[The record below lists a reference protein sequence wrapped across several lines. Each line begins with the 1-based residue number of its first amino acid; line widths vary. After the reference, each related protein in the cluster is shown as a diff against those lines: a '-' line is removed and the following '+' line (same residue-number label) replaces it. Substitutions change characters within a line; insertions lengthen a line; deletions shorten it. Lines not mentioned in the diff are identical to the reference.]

1 MAPRRNGLPAPGGLF
16 ESTGNRARQL
26 AAGNPGVSGFNDRGV
41 TDFSAGINALN
52 AAVQD
57 IQLQRDSVKGVGVET
72 EATVQA
78 QKDTAALN
86 PLDKDY
92 QEQVKVVWDNAKK
105 RVMES
110 GISSAAVLDDLSKRM
125 DRHGAAMQ
133 IHAIG
138 QTKDAVNK
146 QAQLSYGD
154 AVDAASAKILRD
166 PANANLY
173 ADELRADVERLKPG
187 MDPIAFE
194 TLSRKAADNLTKAQI
209 QGYAEKGNFAAAR
222 NTLKAQAEHLG
233 ADRTNDMS
241 RYIDGRES
249 KARAD
254 GDRARTANA
263 ADVLLSIEDQFNG
276 RKPIDPN
283 MREKLDD
290 MRAKGMISPEQHL
303 QAVKIYNNEN
313 QRYVAQAREVAVAM
327 EEMVT
332 TGPSSQKNA
341 DLAFD
346 NQFGRIP
353 FGAIAQS
360 GTPEQ
365 KAAAI
370 TLAVSMASGSG
381 GYLPG
386 SMKTMVAN
394 ADQTTDPKRAPTVAY
409 AAEAVDEMEAK
420 GVSKIAGVT
429 LSDTGVVNRTR
440 AEAKRLIADGVPKQE
455 AYTIAAQSQMP
466 KDKMTL
472 QQETDNLA
480 RADDLLKKINP
491 SQQALGAVTTFAQRN
506 IPFVAAPEVTANMS
520 AEWTRV
526 FKDGMKA
533 TNGDEV
539 RAKALADKKI
549 GDTFGQTLVGVTD
562 ARQFTPS
569 ASPGATYAGPYAAT
583 YAGAETTSEGMVGQ
597 GKVSVQKHP
606 PEKYMPF
613 PNLSPEQK
621 AKVIMAELDVFNK
634 KHNVAPSPDKD
645 LPGAPVVRLLAD
657 AQTEADIR
665 AGRPPSY
672 QYHILKGTLYEPIPT
687 ANGPARYRVPS
698 NPDQLKDNPAYQA
711 AEKTRID
718 DFNKKQ
724 ALDIELKTQ
733 TPDALADERLK
744 RMREE
749 GRRFKQRSGDV
760 GGTVEEISKNK
771 NFDRLMSDISQG
783 PESKNVIVDSKT
795 NQASVRGDNP
805 SRREQVEPP
814 TGFNL
819 PSKEEMQKII
829 AEGGYEELKRA
840 IYKAVSEAANES
852 EKRRLRTKKD

>member
-1 MAPRRNGLPAPGGLF
+1 MARQRNALPAPGGLF

-26 AAGNPGVSGFNDRGV
+26 ASGNPGSAGFNDRTV
-41 TDFSAGINALN
+41 TDFSAGIGALN
-52 AAVQD
+52 AMVEG
-57 IQLQRDSVKGVGVET
+57 IQLQRDSVKAVGVET
-72 EATVQA
+72 QETVQM
-78 QKDTAALN
+78 QKDMAALN

-92 QEQVKVVWDNAKK
+92 QTQVKAVTDAAKK
-105 RVMES
+105 RVMEA
-110 GISSAAVLDDLSKRM
+110 GISNSAVLDDLSKRM

-133 IHAIG
+133 IAAVG
-138 QTKDAVNK
+138 VTKDAVNK

-166 PANANLY
+166 PTNANLY
-173 ADELRADVERLKPG
+173 ADELRADVERLKVG

-194 TLSRKAADNLTKAQI
+194 TLSRKAADGLTKAQI

-222 NTLKAQAEHLG
+222 STLKAQAEHLG
-233 ADRTNDMS
+233 SNTTIAMS
-241 RYIDGRES
+241 QFIDGRES

-263 ADVLLSIEDQFNG
+263 AGILLDIEDQFNG
-276 RKPIDPN
+276 KKPIDPN

-327 EEMVT
+327 EEMAT

-420 GVSKIAGVT
+420 GVSKIAGVS
-429 LSDTGVVNRTR
+429 LDDTGVVNRTR

-455 AYTIAAQSQMP
+455 AYAMAAQTQMP

-472 QQETDNLA
+472 QVEN
-480 RADDLLKKINP
+480 DLREMAKVDFSQKKIDP
-491 SQQALGAVTTFAQRN
+491 AKEALKAAVPGFVEN
-506 IPFVAAPEVTANMS
+506 YVPFMAPETAPAMG
-520 AEWTRV
+520 AEWRRV
-526 FKDGMKA
+526 YEEAFVA
-533 TNGDEV
+533 TNGNKE

-549 GDTFGQTLVGVTD
+549 GGTFGQTLVGSVD
-562 ARQFTPS
+562 ARVFTPS
-569 ASPGATYAGPYAAT
+569 ASPDATTAGPYAAT
-583 YAGAETTSEGMVGQ
+583 YAGAGATSEGMVGS
-597 GKVSVQKHP
+597 GKATVQKRP
-606 PEKYMPF
+606 PERYMPF
-613 PNLSPEQK
+613 PNLSEEQR
-621 AKVIMAELDVFNK
+621 AKVIMAELDAFNK
-634 KHNVAPSPDKD
+634 KNGIAPSPDKD
-645 LPGAPVVRLLAD
+645 LPGAPVVQLLAD

-672 QYHILKGTLYEPIPT
+672 QYRLLKGTLYEPVQT
-687 ANGPARYRVPS
+687 GNGPLRYRVPS
-698 NPDQLKDNPAYQA
+698 SPDQLKDNPAYQA
-711 AEKTRID
+711 AEKARID

-724 ALDIELKTQ
+724 ALDIELKTAV
-733 TPDALADERLK
+733 PDAPADERVR

-749 GRRFKQRSGDV
+749 GRK
-760 GGTVEEISKNK
+760 
-771 NFDRLMSDISQG
+771 
-783 PESKNVIVDSKT
+783 
-795 NQASVRGDNP
+795 
-805 SRREQVEPP
+805 
-814 TGFNL
+814 
-819 PSKEEMQKII
+819 
-829 AEGGYEELKRA
+829 LKGNR
-840 IYKAVSEAANES
+840 
-852 EKRRLRTKKD
+852 